1 MQEVNA
7 VQLLPVTIGMKSYSL
22 FCRCGLQL
30 FYRHNNT
37 DEKVTFIFA
46 DALVKSGEKP
56 YKTDKPKFLD
66 EKTLRNKRVMLSR
79 HTHDAGKYS
88 TVTVSTMEDE
98 EDEIEAVSNPQ

>member
-1 MQEVNA
+1 MCYVA
-7 VQLLPVTIGMKSYSL
+7 LS
-22 FCRCGLQL
+22 RCGLEL
-30 FYRHNNT
+30 FYRLSKS

-56 YKTDKPKFLD
+56 YQTEKPKFLD
-66 EKTLRNKRVMLSR
+66 EKTLKNKRVMLSR

-98 EDEIEAVSNPQ
+98 EDEIEAVSAFLFCGFL

>member
-1 MQEVNA
+1 M
-7 VQLLPVTIGMKSYSL
+7 
-22 FCRCGLQL
+22 L

-56 YKTDKPKFLD
+56 YQRAEKPKFLD
-66 EKTLRNKRVMLSR
+66 QKTLKNKRVMLSR

-98 EDEIEAVSNPQ
+98 EDEIEAVSAIIVWWNLGNKGHVGTWKSLILKPQN

>member
-1 MQEVNA
+1 M
-7 VQLLPVTIGMKSYSL
+7 
-22 FCRCGLQL
+22 
-30 FYRHNNT
+30 FYRHTNA

-56 YKTDKPKFLD
+56 YQTEKPKFLD
-66 EKTLRNKRVMLSR
+66 EKSRRVMLSR

-98 EDEIEAVSNPQ
+98 EDEIEAVSKGEKYVAP